1 MVTAASLAAIAGGNP
16 GRFKSEAAFA
26 KSMGACPIPASSGK
40 NSRMRLNRGGNR
52 AGNRALYQ
60 IVIARLSRDEA
71 ARAYMEKKR
80 AEGKGKAEAIRC
92 LKRYVAREV
101 LALPQ
106 NQPNAPLYPAGGA
119 PGSRPGAL
127 PHFGRP
133 RYLGPPPRARST
145 AG

>member
-1 MVTAASLAAIAGGNP
+1 MRAADAAGWLAAFGAEDVAVTVRFPQLGGWEVTSWAVAP
-16 GRFKSEAAFA
+16 G
-26 KSMGACPIPASSGK
+26 
-40 NSRMRLNRGGNR
+40 
-52 AGNRALYQ
+52 
-60 IVIARLSRDEA
+60 
-71 ARAYMEKKR
+71 
-80 AEGKGKAEAIRC
+80 
-92 LKRYVAREV
+92 V